1 MSEEITAAERRAL
14 GLLREHDPASSVR
27 PGAAARVEARL
38 HRPAKKPRYVWA
50 LVLAAIAISTASF
63 AARALF
69 RPAPAIPQPVTAP
82 VTQAVVEPVDPPA
95 PPRPS
100 LLEEARLLEPVAQ
113 ELKKGRLTEA
123 LAGVDAYERKFPSGV
138 LRLEALGFRVQAF
151 EQLGADNVTP
161 VMAEAWVAALS
172 DLGRCSDAARLA
184 KQSAPGQREAF
195 GRGLKGFCSP

>member
-69 RPAPAIPQPVTAP
+69 RSAPTLPQPVTAP
-82 VTQAVVEPVDPPA
+82 VALAVVEPLALPA
-95 PPRPS
+95 PPRSP
-100 LLEEARLLEPVAQ
+100 LVEEAEALEQVAQ
-113 ELKKGRLTEA
+113 ALKKGQLTQA
-123 LAGVDAYERKFPSGV
+123 LAGVDAYERKFPAGV
-138 LRLEALGFRVQAF
+138 LRLEAKGFRVQVF

-172 DLGRCSDAARLA
+172 ELGRCADAARLA